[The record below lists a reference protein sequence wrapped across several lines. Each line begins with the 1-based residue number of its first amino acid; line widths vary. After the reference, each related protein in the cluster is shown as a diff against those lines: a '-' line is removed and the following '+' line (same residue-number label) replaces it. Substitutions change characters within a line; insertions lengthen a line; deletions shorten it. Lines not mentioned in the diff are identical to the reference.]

1 MTEENKIRH
10 CRNLSWKNVM
20 KATVTLNTKLTADEK
35 KKFVETAE
43 ALGLSSSSA
52 LKVLIRKF
60 NEVGGFPFDVRRSPT
75 INLGH
80 PNLFRPK
87 IEGAAVVLPAS
98 WRDDE
103 DDN

>member
-1 MTEENKIRH
+1 MN
-10 CRNLSWKNVM
+10 
-20 KATVTLNTKLTADEK
+20 ATVTLNTKLTADEK

-60 NEVGGFPFDVRRSPT
+60 NEVGGFPFDVRRAPT
-75 INLGH
+75 IDLNH

-87 IEGAAVVLPAS
+87 IEGDTVVLPTS

>member
-1 MTEENKIRH
+1 
-10 CRNLSWKNVM
+10 M

-60 NEVGGFPFDVRRSPT
+60 NEVGGFPLRRSPT
-75 INLGH
+75 IDLGH

-87 IEGAAVVLPAS
+87 IEGDAVVLPTS

>member
-1 MTEENKIRH
+1 
-10 CRNLSWKNVM
+10 M

-43 ALGLSSSSA
+43 AIGLSSSSA

-60 NEVGGFPFDVRRSPT
+60 NEVGGFPFDVRLSLT
-75 INLGH
+75 IDLGH

-87 IEGAAVVLPAS
+87 IEGDAVVLPAS

-103 DDN
+103 DGN

>member
-1 MTEENKIRH
+1 
-10 CRNLSWKNVM
+10 M

-60 NEVGGFPFDVRRSPT
+60 N
-75 INLGH
+75 
-80 PNLFRPK
+80 
-87 IEGAAVVLPAS
+87 
-98 WRDDE
+98 
-103 DDN
+103 

>member
-1 MTEENKIRH
+1 
-10 CRNLSWKNVM
+10 M
-20 KATVTLNTKLTADEK
+20 KATVTLNTKLTADKK

-43 ALGLSSSSA
+43 TLGLSSSSA

-75 INLGH
+75 IDLGH

-87 IEGAAVVLPAS
+87 IEGDAVVLPTS

>member
-1 MTEENKIRH
+1 
-10 CRNLSWKNVM
+10 M

-35 KKFVETAE
+35 KKFIETAE

-60 NEVGGFPFDVRRSPT
+60 NEVGGFPFDVRLSPT
-75 INLGH
+75 IDLSHSNLI
-80 PNLFRPK
+80 RPK
-87 IEGAAVVLPAS
+87 IEGDGVVLPAS

>member
-1 MTEENKIRH
+1 
-10 CRNLSWKNVM
+10 M

-43 ALGLSSSSA
+43 AIGLFSSSA

-60 NEVGGFPFDVRRSPT
+60 NEVGGFPFDVRLSLT
-75 INLGH
+75 IDLGH

-87 IEGAAVVLPAS
+87 IEGDAVVLPAS

-103 DDN
+103 DGN

>member
-1 MTEENKIRH
+1 
-10 CRNLSWKNVM
+10 M

-60 NEVGGFPFDVRRSPT
+60 NEVGG
-75 INLGH
+75 

-87 IEGAAVVLPAS
+87 IEGDAVV
-98 WRDDE
+98 
-103 DDN
+103 

>member
-1 MTEENKIRH
+1 
-10 CRNLSWKNVM
+10 M
-20 KATVTLNTKLTADEK
+20 KATVTLHTKLTADEK

-60 NEVGGFPFDVRRSPT
+60 NEVGGFQFDVRRSPT
-75 INLGH
+75 IDLGY

-87 IEGAAVVLPAS
+87 IEGDAVVLPAS

>member
-1 MTEENKIRH
+1 
-10 CRNLSWKNVM
+10 M

-75 INLGH
+75 IDLGY
-80 PNLFRPK
+80 PNLFCPK
-87 IEGAAVVLPAS
+87 IEGDAVVLPAS